1 MMRIVLPGY
10 GTPATFNV
18 PEDSTIG
25 VFSGG
30 RMFTVSLKANVP
42 TRVEFVKSNLPV
54 RLNEK
59 IVPVRVGLSLVA

>member
-42 TRVEFVKSNLPV
+42 TRVEFVKSLASVEVSNSPR
-54 RLNEK
+54 RLA
-59 IVPVRVGLSLVA
+59 LVA

>member
-1 MMRIVLPGY
+1 MKRIVLPGY

-18 PEDSTIG
+18 PEDSTVG

-42 TRVEFVKSNLPV
+42 TRVEFVKSLTTV
-54 RLNEK
+54 E
-59 IVPVRVGLSLVA
+59 VPNAKRSRSLSLVA